1 MLRSFLWD
9 PMQSQSVRPV
19 PEPVDDPTTR
29 HSPARQALVLLLKV
43 VVSVGLLALLL
54 GRTDASRL
62 WIYVR
67 NASPVWL
74 AGGLGLYFVTVL
86 LSAWRWRLLLDAQ
99 HVSVPAVR
107 LVNSYLV
114 ATFFNN
120 FLPSNIGGDVV
131 RIRDT
136 ARQAGSKTLA
146 TTVILMDRGLGLLGL
161 LCVAAIGASVA
172 AAPGGRPPV
181 LAPVL
186 WLTLAGCLTISAA
199 AVLQPGGVAR
209 LLSPLRLIHQEW
221 VEERIGRLTGA
232 LTKFR
237 SAPGSLA
244 ACLLGAVLVQAVLVG
259 FYVTIVRSMSIPI
272 SAWHLAVIVPIS
284 FVVQMAPVSIN
295 GFGVREATFTYYF
308 SRIGLPIE
316 SALVVSFM
324 GAGLIIL
331 FSLSGAVAY
340 LLRGSGWTTAFASD
354 RSIAHGD

>member
-1 MLRSFLWD
+1 M
-9 PMQSQSVRPV
+9 
-19 PEPVDDPTTR
+19 PEPVDAPATR
-29 HSPARQALVLLLKV
+29 RSPARQALVLLLKV
-43 VVSVGLLALLL
+43 IVSGGLLALLL
-54 GRTDASRL
+54 GRTDLSRL
-62 WIYVR
+62 WVYVR
-67 NASPVWL
+67 NASPAWL
-74 AGGLGLYFVTVL
+74 GGGLVLYLVMLL

-99 HVSVPAVR
+99 HVSVPAGR
-107 LVNSYLV
+107 LINSYLV

-161 LCVAAIGASVA
+161 LSVAAIGSSVA
-172 AAPGGRPPV
+172 ATLGGRPPV
-181 LAPVL
+181 LASML
-186 WLTLAGCLTISAA
+186 WLAVAGGLTASAA
-199 AVLQPGGVAR
+199 AVLLPGGVAR

-237 SAPGSLA
+237 SAPGALVT
-244 ACLLGAVLVQAVLVG
+244 CLLGAVLVQAVLVG

-284 FVVQMAPVSIN
+284 FVVQMAPVSLN
-295 GFGVREATFTYYF
+295 GFGVREAIFTFYF

-340 LLRGSGWTTAFASD
+340 LLRGAEWTSAFAPDGS
-354 RSIAHGD
+354 SGAGG

>member
-1 MLRSFLWD
+1 MTERVD
-9 PMQSQSVRPV
+9 EPTPRPGA
-19 PEPVDDPTTR
+19 
-29 HSPARQALVLLLKV
+29 ARRTAVLLLKV

-54 GRTDASRL
+54 GRTDVSRL
-62 WIYVR
+62 WSHVR
-67 NASPVWL
+67 NASPAWL
-74 AGGLGLYFVTVL
+74 AGGLGLYLVMVL

-99 HVSVPAVR
+99 HVAVPGGR

-146 TTVILMDRGLGLLGL
+146 TTIILMDRGLGLLGL

-172 AAPGGRPPV
+172 AAVGGRPPV
-181 LAPVL
+181 LASML
-186 WLTLAGCLTISAA
+186 WLALAGGLAVSAA
-199 AVLQPGGVAR
+199 AVLLPGGVAR

-237 SAPGSLA
+237 GAPRSLV
-244 ACLLGAVLVQAVLVG
+244 ACLLGAVVVQTVLVG
-259 FYVTIVRSMSIPI
+259 FYVAIARSMSIPI
-272 SAWHLAVIVPIS
+272 PAWHLAVIVPIS
-284 FVVQMAPVSIN
+284 FVVQMAPVSLN
-295 GFGVREATFTYYF
+295 GFGVREAVFTFYF
-308 SRIGLPIE
+308 SRLGLPIE

-340 LLRGSGWTTAFASD
+340 LLRGSEWTAAFAAD
-354 RSIAHGD
+354 RSLEQAD

>member
-1 MLRSFLWD
+1 
-9 PMQSQSVRPV
+9 MQSPSVRSV
-19 PEPVDDPTTR
+19 PETVDDPTPR

-43 VVSVGLLALLL
+43 AVSVGLLALLL

-62 WIYVR
+62 WMYVR
-67 NASPVWL
+67 NASPAWL
-74 AGGLGLYFVTVL
+74 ACGLGLYLVMIL
-86 LSAWRWRLLLDAQ
+86 LSAWRWRLLLGAQ
-99 HVSVPAVR
+99 HVSIPASR

-146 TTVILMDRGLGLLGL
+146 TTVIVMDRGLGLLGL
-161 LCVAAIGASVA
+161 LCIAAIGASVA
-172 AAPGGRPPV
+172 AAVGRRPPV
-181 LAPVL
+181 LASVL
-186 WLTLAGCLTISAA
+186 WLALAGGLTVSAT
-199 AVLQPGGVAR
+199 AVLLPRAVAR

-237 SAPGSLA
+237 SAPGSLV

-284 FVVQMAPVSIN
+284 FVVQMAPVSLN
-295 GFGVREATFTYYF
+295 GFGIREATFTFYF

-340 LLRGSGWTTAFASD
+340 LLRGSGWTARFGSV
-354 RSIAHGD
+354 RSLEQAD

>member
-1 MLRSFLWD
+1 
-9 PMQSQSVRPV
+9 MQSQKVRSV
-19 PEPVDDPTTR
+19 PEPLDDPTPR
-29 HSPARQALVLLLKV
+29 SSPARQTFVLLFKV

-54 GRTDASRL
+54 GRTDVSRL
-62 WIYVR
+62 WMYVR
-67 NASPVWL
+67 NASPAWL
-74 AGGLGLYFVTVL
+74 AGGLGLYLVMIL

-99 HVSVPAVR
+99 HVSIPAGH

-146 TTVILMDRGLGLLGL
+146 TTVVLMDRGLGLLGL
-161 LCVAAIGASVA
+161 LCISAIGASVA
-172 AAPGGRPPV
+172 AAAGRRAPV
-181 LAPVL
+181 LASML
-186 WLTLAGCLTISAA
+186 WLALAGGLTVSAA
-199 AVLQPGGVAR
+199 AVLLPRAVAR
-209 LLSPLRLIHQEW
+209 LLSPLQLIHQEW

-237 SAPGSLA
+237 SAPGALVT
-244 ACLLGAVLVQAVLVG
+244 CLLGAVLVQAVLVG

-284 FVVQMAPVSIN
+284 FVVQMAPVSLN

-308 SRIGLPIE
+308 SRIDLPIE

-340 LLRGSGWTTAFASD
+340 LLRGSGWISAFASD
-354 RSIAHGD
+354 GSLEQAD

>member
-1 MLRSFLWD
+1 MA
-9 PMQSQSVRPV
+9 
-19 PEPVDDPTTR
+19 EPVDDPTPR
-29 HSPARQALVLLLKV
+29 QSPARQALVLLLKV

-54 GRTDASRL
+54 GRTDVSRL

-67 NASPVWL
+67 HASTVWL
-74 AGGLGLYFVTVL
+74 AGGLGLYLVMIL
-86 LSAWRWRLLLDAQ
+86 LSAWRWSLLLDAQ
-99 HVSVPAVR
+99 HVSVPAGR

-136 ARQAGSKTLA
+136 ARLAGSKTLA
-146 TTVILMDRGLGLLGL
+146 TAIILMDRGLGLLGL
-161 LCVAAIGASVA
+161 LCVAAIGATVA
-172 AAPGGRPPV
+172 AAAGRRPPV
-181 LAPVL
+181 LASML

-199 AVLQPGGVAR
+199 AVLLPSGVAR

-237 SAPGSLA
+237 SAPRSLV

-272 SAWHLAVIVPIS
+272 SVWHLAVIVPVS
-284 FVVQMAPVSIN
+284 FVVQMAPVSLN
-295 GFGVREATFTYYF
+295 GLGVREATFTFYF

-316 SALVVSFM
+316 SALVVSFV

-331 FSLSGAVAY
+331 FSMSGAVAY
-340 LLRGSGWTTAFASD
+340 LLRAFGWTAAFASD
-354 RSIAHGD
+354 RSIGQVD

>member
-1 MLRSFLWD
+1 
-9 PMQSQSVRPV
+9 
-19 PEPVDDPTTR
+19 
-29 HSPARQALVLLLKV
+29 
-43 VVSVGLLALLL
+43 
-54 GRTDASRL
+54 
-62 WIYVR
+62 
-67 NASPVWL
+67 
-74 AGGLGLYFVTVL
+74 
-86 LSAWRWRLLLDAQ
+86 
-99 HVSVPAVR
+99 
-107 LVNSYLV
+107 
-114 ATFFNN
+114 
-120 FLPSNIGGDVV
+120 
-131 RIRDT
+131 
-136 ARQAGSKTLA
+136 
-146 TTVILMDRGLGLLGL
+146 
-161 LCVAAIGASVA
+161 
-172 AAPGGRPPV
+172 V
-181 LAPVL
+181 LASML

-237 SAPGSLA
+237 RAPRSLA

-284 FVVQMAPVSIN
+284 FVVQMAPVSLN

-331 FSLSGAVAY
+331 FSLTGAVAY
-340 LLRGSGWTTAFASD
+340 LLRGSGWTTAFASV
-354 RSIAHGD
+354 RSIEQAD

>member
-1 MLRSFLWD
+1 MIFSQIGSTVAHPFRRMSTDQPESSSARRYAPLAVKLSVSVILLVVLFSKIDVAQLWATARLA
-9 PMQSQSVRPV
+9 SVPWLLAAV
-19 PEPVDDPTTR
+19 GVY
-29 HSPARQALVLLLKV
+29 ALSTIVAVWRWNLLLK
-43 VVSVGLLALLL
+43 
-54 GRTDASRL
+54 
-62 WIYVR
+62 
-67 NASPVWL
+67 
-74 AGGLGLYFVTVL
+74 
-86 LSAWRWRLLLDAQ
+86 AQ
-99 HVSVPAVR
+99 HIEISGPS
-107 LVNSYLV
+107 LTGSFLV
-114 ATFFNN
+114 ATYFNN

-161 LCVAAIGASVA
+161 LCIAALGASVA
-172 AAPGGRPPV
+172 AAPGGQPPV
-181 LAPVL
+181 LASML
-186 WLTLAGCLTISAA
+186 WLTLAGCLTISTA
-199 AVLQPGGVAR
+199 AVLLPGGVAR

-237 SAPGSLA
+237 RAPRSLA

-284 FVVQMAPVSIN
+284 FVVQMAPVSLN
-295 GFGVREATFTYYF
+295 GFGVREATFTFYF

-340 LLRGSGWTTAFASD
+340 LLRGAGWTSAFAPDGS
-354 RSIAHGD
+354 SGTGG

>member
-1 MLRSFLWD
+1 MLWD
-9 PMQSQSVRPV
+9 PMQSQSVRSV
-19 PEPVDDPTTR
+19 PEPVDDPITR
-29 HSPARQALVLLLKV
+29 HSAARQALVLLLKV

-54 GRTDASRL
+54 GRTDVSRL

-67 NASPVWL
+67 HASPAWL
-74 AGGLGLYFVTVL
+74 AGGLGLYLTMVL
-86 LSAWRWRLLLDAQ
+86 LSAWRWRLLLEAQ
-99 HVSVPAVR
+99 HVSVPAGR

-161 LCVAAIGASVA
+161 LCIAALGASVS
-172 AAPGGRPPV
+172 AAPGGQPPV
-181 LAPVL
+181 LASML
-186 WLTLAGCLTISAA
+186 WLTLAGCLTISTA
-199 AVLQPGGVAR
+199 AVLLPGGVAR

-237 SAPGSLA
+237 SAPRSLV

-272 SAWHLAVIVPIS
+272 SVWHLAVVVPIS
-284 FVVQMAPVSIN
+284 FVVQMAPVSLN

-308 SRIGLPIE
+308 SRLGLPIE

-324 GAGLIIL
+324 GAGLMIL
-331 FSLSGAVAY
+331 FSLSGAAAY

-354 RSIAHGD
+354 RSIEQAE